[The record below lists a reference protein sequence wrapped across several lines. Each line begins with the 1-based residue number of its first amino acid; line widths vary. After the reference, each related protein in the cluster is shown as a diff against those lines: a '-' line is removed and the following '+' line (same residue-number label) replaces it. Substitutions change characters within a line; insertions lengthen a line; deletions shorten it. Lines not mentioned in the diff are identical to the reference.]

1 MGGFFSS
8 GNSSSN
14 LGSVPKE
21 LKDYIIKNPNINK
34 ISKMPCSQFLK
45 FTDGDKNPDLTYYG
59 RVINEINSSNNNSK
73 NKYIGVC
80 GLPDRKPTNI
90 EIEEYKNNLFIYYEI
105 INREV
110 KFKILTQFKECISE
124 SYETAYKFKN
134 DNENY
139 HPNDIYTLEKPKNN
153 NNNKKGGFKKN
164 IKIGKNNKLQ
174 KRIKK
179 NKKK

>member
-1 MGGFFSS
+1 
-8 GNSSSN
+8 
-14 LGSVPKE
+14 
-21 LKDYIIKNPNINK
+21 
-34 ISKMPCSQFLK
+34 MPCSQFLK

-110 KFKILTQFKECISE
+110 KFKILTKFKECISE
-124 SYETAYKFKN
+124 GDETAYKFEN

-139 HPNDIYTLEKPKNN
+139 NPDDVYTVEKPSNN
-153 NNNKKGGFKKN
+153 NNNKKGGCKKT
-164 IKIGKNNKLQ
+164 
-174 KRIKK
+174 
-179 NKKK
+179 